1 MKRAREESDNSSDI
15 GESIRK
21 HLKKEPAAKVVPGKV
36 DKSSP
41 PSSPSVSESE
51 ESEES
56 EESRNELRG
65 RVSRGAG
72 KKEGGSDD
80 SDDSV
85 YYDDGSEEGEEE
97 GERGL
102 DLDPD
107 SVWGNR
113 PNSDSDPSGSDPSG
127 SGSDSSSSSSD
138 SSSDADSDSDKP
150 DELSAST
157 STTTTTTSSSYPMSL
172 PINLN
177 DTPRGVTLYSSTT
190 SPYTIPP
197 TLHSYYAQR
206 HRLFSKFDSGI
217 YMTPSSWYEVTPEAI
232 AAQIGKKML
241 APFQAGEAVVL
252 DAFCGIGGNTIQ
264 FALHPGCKRVIAL
277 DTDPNA
283 IWCARRN
290 CQRYGVGGKVVF
302 LEMSFFEW
310 VEREV
315 GVAMKSE
322 KEVGVGTGGR
332 EEVDVVFCSPP
343 WGGPE
348 YRSLK
353 VFDVEKMKPYGFRVV
368 WEGAMKALRSPRI
381 STTYT
386 NLLTP
391 ITNIAKAAFFMP
403 RTSDLNQ
410 FAGYIDKLNPAAGSG
425 SKGKGKAKELGATV
439 TAEAIHY
446 TLSGKSKAVCL
457 YVDIPITAPVV
468 GDNEDTD
475 DADKVDLGGVDVD
488 VRMSDE

>member
-1 MKRAREESDNSSDI
+1 
-15 GESIRK
+15 
-21 HLKKEPAAKVVPGKV
+21 
-36 DKSSP
+36 
-41 PSSPSVSESE
+41 
-51 ESEES
+51 
-56 EESRNELRG
+56 
-65 RVSRGAG
+65 
-72 KKEGGSDD
+72 
-80 SDDSV
+80 
-85 YYDDGSEEGEEE
+85 
-97 GERGL
+97 
-102 DLDPD
+102 
-107 SVWGNR
+107 
-113 PNSDSDPSGSDPSG
+113 
-127 SGSDSSSSSSD
+127 
-138 SSSDADSDSDKP
+138 
-150 DELSAST
+150 
-157 STTTTTTSSSYPMSL
+157 MSL

-177 DTPRGVTLYSSTT
+177 NTPHGVTLYSSNT
-190 SPYTIPP
+190 PPHTIPL

-217 YMTPSSWYEVTPEAI
+217 YMTPSSWFEVTPEAI
-232 AAQIGKKML
+232 AAKIGQKVL

-290 CQRYGVGGKVVF
+290 CQRYGVGSKVVF
-302 LEMSFFEW
+302 LEMSFFDW

-315 GVAMKSE
+315 GVARESG
-322 KEVGVGTGGR
+322 KEREGGSGGR

-343 WGGPE
+343 WGGPD

-368 WEGAMKALRSPRI
+368 WEGAMKALKSP
-381 STTYT
+381 
-386 NLLTP
+386 P
-391 ITNIAKAAFFMP
+391 AFFMP
-403 RTSDLNQ
+403 RTSNLNQ

-425 SKGKGKAKELGATV
+425 SKGKGKEKELGATV

-457 YVDIPITAPVV
+457 YVDIPITAPVL
-468 GDNEDTD
+468 GGNEDTD
-475 DADKVDLGGVDVD
+475 DADKVDWEGVDVD